1 MNVLSRTKMPVILTL
16 SVRILRVPTP
26 AVVRVDTKAMDR
38 YARVSNKGIITEQ
51 GEVSVLSGSIINS

>member
-1 MNVLSRTKMPVILTL
+1 MPVILTL

-26 AVVRVDTKAMDR
+26 AAVRVDTKAMDR

-51 GEVSVLSGSIINS
+51 GEVSVLTGSLINS